1 MNAGLDGE
9 TGAGQFIG
17 SILSEP
23 YGRLNS
29 LTVNAGSDGERGAGR
44 CIGGIWAAPYGDVI
58 F

>member
-9 TGAGQFIG
+9 TGAGRCIVRAVR
-17 SILSEP
+17 ET
-23 YGRLNS
+23 NS

-44 CIGGIWAAPYGDVI
+44 CIGGIWTAPYGDVI